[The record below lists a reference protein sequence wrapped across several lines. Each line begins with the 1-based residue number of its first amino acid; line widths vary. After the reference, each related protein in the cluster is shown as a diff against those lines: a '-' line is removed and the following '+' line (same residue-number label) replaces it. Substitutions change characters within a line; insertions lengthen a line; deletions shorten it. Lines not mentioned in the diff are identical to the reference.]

1 MKIFCND
8 GRGGGGLTEKRGE
21 LVKNGAEIHVARVE
35 IYIIFRII

>member
-8 GRGGGGLTEKRGE
+8 GRGGGLTEKRGE